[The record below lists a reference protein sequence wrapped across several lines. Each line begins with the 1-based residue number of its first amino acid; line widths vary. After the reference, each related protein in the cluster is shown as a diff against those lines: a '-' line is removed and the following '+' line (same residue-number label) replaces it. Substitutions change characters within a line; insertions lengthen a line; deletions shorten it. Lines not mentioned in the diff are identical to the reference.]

1 MPSTA
6 QKASNSTLKVHT
18 ATGSAKT
25 ITAISKANP
34 CVVTATHDFAVGDI
48 VYITGIVGMTEL
60 NGRAFVVTAV
70 STTVSFTLGGVDST
84 DYTSWASGG
93 TATEQTMTTV
103 GNIKD
108 FSIDQDPASEIDI
121 TNLNSTRKE
130 FMLGLAGSW
139 TMNCGMDIDSTD
151 TGQRELTDAQND
163 GLYRVFAVTLAS
175 GKIFAG
181 VGYVMSFGASGST
194 DSVVSG
200 TLSVRGTGQP
210 VWFA

>member
-1 MPSTA
+1 MSSTA
-6 QKASNSTLKVHT
+6 QTAQRSSLKVHT

-84 DYTSWASGG
+84 DYTTWASGG
-93 TATEQTMTTV
+93 TATEQTMTAV

-108 FSIDQDPASEIDI
+108 FSIDQDAASEIDI
-121 TNLNSTRKE
+121 TNLASVRKE

-139 TMNCGMDIDSTD
+139 TMTCAMDIDSTD
-151 TGQRELTDAQND
+151 TGQTELVAAQDD
-163 GLYRVFAVTLAS
+163 GDYRVFALTLAS

-181 VGYVMSFGASGST
+181 VGYVMSFGASGSS

-200 TLSVRGTGQP
+200 NLSVRGTGQP